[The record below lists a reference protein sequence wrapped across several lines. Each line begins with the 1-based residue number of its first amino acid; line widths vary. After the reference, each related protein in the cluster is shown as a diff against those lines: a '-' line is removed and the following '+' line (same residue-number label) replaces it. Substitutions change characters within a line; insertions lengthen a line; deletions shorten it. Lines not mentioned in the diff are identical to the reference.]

1 MGIAQSP
8 QMWERMQLVGPH
20 SGSVL
25 ELLNPIHAVGNFFWK
40 LFEENRLL
48 HQQISDLLDEIPGSQ
63 RLALTVIRNARSSKD
78 GRGKLWVNRNSPVAV
93 TIATETTPA
102 EFLVLAGER
111 TDSVLFFRG
120 DEGVLQLLRNALT
133 NKSNQVMDLLCDTWV
148 PNTHAER
155 EQLMRRKPH
164 EIPQDCV
171 AHPDHPLARRF
182 IVALSEYAKLKSE
195 VCTRG
200 VNSMILTVFPQVGEN
215 LELCRHHWCTIQGLI
230 TTDGKIDKELLS
242 IRLEEVTALE
252 AVASEIRAAE
262 AAEEGPSD
270 EEADQP
276 ISKLAHYEPK
286 SNPIIDSAVA
296 EEESIVQQDKAASV
310 PKGLVAMLLGASQKM
325 HQANPILQDLR
336 NQLQQAQ
343 QFEGELGLL
352 LTQQQ
357 QNLAL
362 ANAKVDELQQQL
374 MAAREEA
381 QASQVSMEKL
391 NTDITESQT
400 TQARIQ
406 KEITDLE
413 ASVALPQLP
422 EAEVQQ
428 LDALIAELTRIRNH
442 QK

>member
-8 QMWERMQLVGPH
+8 QVWEKLQLVGPH

-25 ELLNPIHAVGNFFWK
+25 ELRNPIRAIGNFFWK

-63 RLALTVIRNARSSKD
+63 QMDLTVIRNARSSKD
-78 GRGKLWVNRNSPVAV
+78 GRGKLWVNRNNPVAV

-155 EQLMRRKPH
+155 EQLMQRKPH
-164 EIPQDCV
+164 EISQDCV

-200 VNSMILTVFPQVGEN
+200 VNSMILSVFPQVGEN
-215 LELCRHHWCTIQGLI
+215 LELCRHHWCTIQGLV
-230 TTDGKIDKELLS
+230 TADGKIDKDLLG
-242 IRLEEVTALE
+242 IRLEEVVALE
-252 AVASEIRAAE
+252 AIAAEIR

-276 ISKLAHYEPK
+276 ISKLVHYEPK
-286 SNPIIDSAVA
+286 LDRIIGSAVA
-296 EEESIVQQDKAASV
+296 EEENIVKEKPTPPSLSNSLAAALFGSV
-310 PKGLVAMLLGASQKM
+310 QKSRE
-325 HQANPILQDLR
+325 ADPILHDLQD
-336 NQLQQAQ
+336 QLQKAKL
-343 QFEGELGLL
+343 FEGEVQALL
-352 LTQQQ
+352 VQQQ
-357 QNLAL
+357 QNLTL
-362 ANAKVDELQQQL
+362 AHAKVDELEQQL
-374 MAAREEA
+374 LTAREEVQTLQGA
-381 QASQVSMEKL
+381 VEKSSL
-391 NTDITESQT
+391 
-400 TQARIQ
+400 
-406 KEITDLE
+406 DLE
-413 ASVALPQLP
+413 QSGVQQNQLQAQIAEIEAAAIPQLSQDQ
-422 EAEVQQ
+422 VVQ
-428 LDALIAELTRIRNH
+428 LDALIAEFTRIRNH

>member
-120 DEGVLQLLRNALT
+120 DEGVLQLLRNALE
-133 NKSNQVMDLLCDTWV
+133 NKNNQIMDLLHDTWV
-148 PNTHAER
+148 PSTQAER
-155 EQLMRRKPH
+155 EQLMRRKSH

-270 EEADQP
+270 EEADQS
-276 ISKLAHYEPK
+276 INKLVHYEPK
-286 SNPIIDSAVA
+286 LDRIIGSAVA
-296 EEESIVQQDKAASV
+296 EEENIVKEKPTPPSLSNSLAAALFGSV
-310 PKGLVAMLLGASQKM
+310 QKSRE
-325 HQANPILQDLR
+325 ADPILHDLQD
-336 NQLQQAQ
+336 QLQKAKL
-343 QFEGELGLL
+343 FEGEVQALL
-352 LTQQQ
+352 VQQQ
-357 QNLAL
+357 QNLTL
-362 ANAKVDELQQQL
+362 AHAKVDELEQQL
-374 MAAREEA
+374 LTAREEVQTLQGA
-381 QASQVSMEKL
+381 VEKSSL
-391 NTDITESQT
+391 
-400 TQARIQ
+400 
-406 KEITDLE
+406 DLE
-413 ASVALPQLP
+413 QSGVQQNQLQAQIAEIEAAAIPQLSQDQ
-422 EAEVQQ
+422 VVQ
-428 LDALIAELTRIRNH
+428 LDALIAEFTRIRNH

>member
-120 DEGVLQLLRNALT
+120 DEGVLQLLRNALE
-133 NKSNQVMDLLCDTWV
+133 NKNNQIMDLLHDTWV
-148 PNTHAER
+148 PSTQAER
-155 EQLMRRKPH
+155 EQLMRRKSH

-270 EEADQP
+270 EEVDQP
-276 ISKLAHYEPK
+276 INELVHYEPK
-286 SNPIIDSAVA
+286 LDRIIGSAVA
-296 EEESIVQQDKAASV
+296 EEENIVKEKPTPPSLSNSLAAALFGSV
-310 PKGLVAMLLGASQKM
+310 QKSRE
-325 HQANPILQDLR
+325 ADPILHDLQD
-336 NQLQQAQ
+336 QLQKAKL
-343 QFEGELGLL
+343 FEGEVQALL
-352 LTQQQ
+352 VQQQ
-357 QNLAL
+357 QNLTL
-362 ANAKVDELQQQL
+362 AHAKVDELEQQL
-374 MAAREEA
+374 LTAREEVQTLQGA
-381 QASQVSMEKL
+381 VEKSSL
-391 NTDITESQT
+391 
-400 TQARIQ
+400 
-406 KEITDLE
+406 DLE
-413 ASVALPQLP
+413 QSGVQQNQLQAQIAEIEAAAIPQLSQDQ
-422 EAEVQQ
+422 VVQ
-428 LDALIAELTRIRNH
+428 LDALIAEFTRIRNH

>member
-1 MGIAQSP
+1 MGTP
-8 QMWERMQLVGPH
+8 QTPQVWERMQLVGPH

-25 ELLNPIHAVGNFFWK
+25 ELRNPVHAIGNFFWSM
-40 LFEENRLL
+40 LEENRVL
-48 HQQISDLLDEIPGSQ
+48 QQQLMGLLDEIPGSQ
-63 RLALTVIRNARSSKD
+63 QMNLTVIRNARSSKD

-200 VNSMILTVFPQVGEN
+200 INSMILTVFPQVGEN

-270 EEADQP
+270 EEADQS
-276 ISKLAHYEPK
+276 INKMVHYEPK
-286 SNPIIDSAVA
+286 SDRIIGSAVA
-296 EEESIVQQDKAASV
+296 EEENIVHTPPSVSNSLAAALFGSV
-310 PKGLVAMLLGASQKM
+310 QKS
-325 HQANPILQDLR
+325 HEVDPILQDLQ
-336 NQLQQAQ
+336 NQLQKAKL
-343 QFEGELGLL
+343 FEGEVQVLL
-352 LTQQQ
+352 VQQQ
-357 QNLAL
+357 QNLSL
-362 ANAKVDELQQQL
+362 AHAKVDELEQQL
-374 MAAREEA
+374 LTAREEVQTLQGA
-381 QASQVSMEKL
+381 VEKSGL
-391 NTDITESQT
+391 
-400 TQARIQ
+400 
-406 KEITDLE
+406 DLE
-413 ASVALPQLP
+413 QSWVQQAQLQSKIAEIEATVVPQLSP
-422 EAEVQQ
+422 DQIQQ
-428 LDALIAELTRIRNH
+428 LDSLIAEFTRIRNH

>member
-120 DEGVLQLLRNALT
+120 DEGVLQLLRNALE
-133 NKSNQVMDLLCDTWV
+133 NKNNQIMDLLHDTWV
-148 PNTHAER
+148 PSTQAER
-155 EQLMRRKPH
+155 EQLMRRKSH

-171 AHPDHPLARRF
+171 AHSDHPLARRF

-195 VCTRG
+195 VSTRDI
-200 VNSMILTVFPQVGEN
+200 NSIILTTFPQVGEN
-215 LELCRHHWCTIQGLI
+215 LELCRHHWCTIHGLV
-230 TTDGKIDKELLS
+230 TPDGKIDKELLS
-242 IRLEEVTALE
+242 IRLEEVTAIE
-252 AVASEIRAAE
+252 AVASEIR

-276 ISKLAHYEPK
+276 IDEMVHYEPK
-286 SNPIIDSAVA
+286 SNQVIHSAVA
-296 EEESIVQQDKAASV
+296 EEENIVKEKPTPPSLSNSLAAALFGSV
-310 PKGLVAMLLGASQKM
+310 QKSRE
-325 HQANPILQDLR
+325 ADPILHDLQD
-336 NQLQQAQ
+336 QLQKAKL
-343 QFEGELGLL
+343 FEGEVQVLL
-352 LTQQQ
+352 VQQQ
-357 QNLAL
+357 QNLTL
-362 ANAKVDELQQQL
+362 AHAKVDELEQQL
-374 MAAREEA
+374 LTARKEVQTLQGA
-381 QASQVSMEKL
+381 VEKSSL
-391 NTDITESQT
+391 
-400 TQARIQ
+400 
-406 KEITDLE
+406 DLE
-413 ASVALPQLP
+413 QSGVQQAQLQSQIAEIEATVVPQLSP
-422 EAEVQQ
+422 DQIQQ
-428 LDALIAELTRIRNH
+428 LDSLIAEFTRIRNH